1 MALARIQSIA
11 FYGLEAVPVDVEV
24 DVKGAE
30 KFTLIIV
37 GLPDAAVK
45 ESKDRVLTALRNSH
59 YQLPALQCTVN
70 LAPGDLKKEGALY
83 DLPIALGLLLS
94 QGQIETKVH
103 EDYLCVGELS
113 LGGQMRPMRGALS
126 AALLA
131 RAMGKKGILLPSENA
146 DEAAAVPGIAVIGI
160 DTLSQACQ
168 FLQRPSSLAP
178 RTYSPAEALLDK
190 PSSFIDFSDIKGQS
204 HVKRAAEIAAAG
216 GHNLLLYGPP
226 GSGKTLIAKAII
238 GLLPALAL
246 EEAIEVTK
254 IHSIVGLVQKGLVAE
269 RPFRSPHHTISSVGL
284 IGGGSVPRPGEIS
297 LAHQGILFLDELP
310 EFSRS
315 ALEALRQPLENRTVT
330 ISRAQGTLT
339 FPTSCMCIAAMN
351 PCPCGLLGHPQK
363 PCRDTPVQVQ
373 KYRSK
378 ISGPLLDRID
388 MHVEVPAIPFH
399 DLSRVE
405 KPEASEVI
413 RKRVAEARAVQG
425 KRLGPLRTNAL
436 MTSRELAQYCALDSI
451 CNSLMRQA
459 MDKMGISARAFHR
472 ILKAAR
478 TIADLDYKENI
489 EKDHLMEAMAFRSW
503 DAATS
508 L

>member
-11 FYGLEAVPVDVEV
+11 FLGLEAVPVEVEV
-24 DVKGAE
+24 DVKSAE

-45 ESKDRVLTALRNSH
+45 ESKDRVLTALRNSQ
-59 YQLPALQCTVN
+59 YALPALQCTVN

-94 QGQIETKVH
+94 QGQIESKVH
-103 EDYLCVGELS
+103 ADYLCVGELS
-113 LGGQMRPMRGALS
+113 LSGQMRPMRGALS

-131 RAMGKKGILLPSENA
+131 REMGKKGILLPVQNA
-146 DEAAAVPGIAVIGI
+146 EEAAAIPGIAVIGI
-160 DTLSQACQ
+160 ENLREACQ
-168 FLQRPSSLAP
+168 FLQKPASLTAYQYNP
-178 RTYSPAEALLDK
+178 KEALLEC
-190 PSSFIDFSDIKGQS
+190 PAAAMDFSDIKGQS

-216 GHNLLLYGPP
+216 GHNLLFYGPP

-238 GLLPALAL
+238 GILPPLSL
-246 EEAIEVTK
+246 EESLEVTK
-254 IHSIVGLVQKGLVAE
+254 IHSIVGLVRKGLVAE
-269 RPFRSPHHTISSVGL
+269 RPFRSPHHTVSSIGL
-284 IGGGSVPRPGEIS
+284 VGGGGIPRPGEIS
-297 LAHQGILFLDELP
+297 LAHHGILFLDELP

-315 ALEALRQPLENRTVT
+315 ALEVLRQPLENRTVT
-330 ISRAQGTLT
+330 ISRAQGTFT
-339 FPTSCMCIAAMN
+339 FPTNCMCIAAMN

-363 PCRDTPVQVQ
+363 PCRDTPAQVQ
-373 KYRSK
+373 RYRNK

-388 MHVEVPAIPFH
+388 MHVEVPAVPFK
-399 DLSRVE
+399 DLSAAE
-405 KPEASEVI
+405 KPEASETI
-413 RKRVAEARAVQG
+413 RKRVADARQVQAQ
-425 KRLGPLRTNAL
+425 RLGLLRTNAQ
-436 MTSRELAQYCALDSI
+436 MSARELAQYCAMDAA
-451 CNSLMRQA
+451 CNMLMRQA

-478 TIADLDYKENI
+478 TIADLDRKEKI

-503 DAATS
+503 DAST